1 MQKFKVF
8 QIQLTDA
15 EVDHVNA
22 NGHDSLP
29 KHRIRIDMD
38 MDFSGT
44 QVAKLAREAM
54 SNGYYTHVSNITA
67 EDVAQVFEVGN
78 IGPESQIERL
88 GRMSSVSVGNV
99 VEEPNGTQ
107 WVCAAFGWK
116 EL

>member
-1 MQKFKVF
+1 MNTYKVY

-29 KHRIRIDMD
+29 KQKIKVD
-38 MDFSGT
+38 MDFDFRGDKIASMARKAFEVGYYSHVANIQAEDFT
-44 QVAKLAREAM
+44 QVFQ
-54 SNGYYTHVSNITA
+54 I
-67 EDVAQVFEVGN
+67 GN

-99 VEEPNGTQ
+99 VEEADGTR
-107 WVCAAFGWK
+107 WVCAPIGWK
-116 EL
+116 EI

>member
-1 MQKFKVF
+1 MNTYKVY

-29 KHRIRIDMD
+29 KQKIKVD
-38 MDFSGT
+38 MDFDFRGNKIASM
-44 QVAKLAREAM
+44 ARDAM
-54 SNGYYTHVSNITA
+54 DSGYYNHVANIRA
-67 EDVAQVFEVGN
+67 ADVAQVFEVGN

-99 VEEPNGTQ
+99 VEEADGTR
-107 WVCAAFGWK
+107 WVCAPFGWK
-116 EL
+116 EV